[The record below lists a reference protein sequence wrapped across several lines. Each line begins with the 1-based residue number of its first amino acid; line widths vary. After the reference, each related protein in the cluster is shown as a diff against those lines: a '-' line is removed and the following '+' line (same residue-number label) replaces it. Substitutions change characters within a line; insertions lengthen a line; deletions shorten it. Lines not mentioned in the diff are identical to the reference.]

1 MMTTSAP
8 EKILAVVVSMIE
20 SNGTDS
26 VQLVEVAKRARVSL
40 STVYKHFTSRDELIV
55 AAIESWM
62 DANVY
67 RSLPENPSSAPLF
80 DALMRY
86 FRHIFEPWEQNPNMA
101 EAFMR
106 ARLSPGGGRLLLQ
119 GSTATEASMKK
130 VIQDVD
136 PEFAEDVLMI
146 VGNVIY
152 ALVFRYATEDL
163 ALTEIMSTL
172 ERTLRR
178 LTGTTPVT
186 AVSQR
191 SARRPTKRK

>member
-1 MMTTSAP
+1 MTTSAP
-8 EKILAVVVSMIE
+8 EKILVVVVSMIE
-20 SNGTDS
+20 SNGTDA

-40 STVYKHFTSRDELIV
+40 STIYKHFTSRDELLI

-67 RSLPENPSSAPLF
+67 QSLLEDTSDEPFF

-86 FRHIFEPWEQNPNMA
+86 FRRIFEPWEQHPHMA

-106 ARLSPGGGRLLLQ
+106 ARLSPGGGRLQLQ
-119 GSTATEASMKK
+119 GSALTEASMKK
-130 VIQDVD
+130 VIKGVD
-136 PEFAEDVLMI
+136 TEFAEDVLMI
-146 VGNVIY
+146 VRNVIY

-163 ALTEIMSTL
+163 PLTEIMSTL

-178 LTGTTPVT
+178 LTGTTPAT
-186 AVSQR
+186 TMPQR
-191 SARRPTKRK
+191 SSRRPVKRK

>member
-1 MMTTSAP
+1 MTMSTP

-67 RSLPENPSSAPLF
+67 RSLPENSSSDPLF

-86 FRHIFEPWEQNPNMA
+86 FRHIFEPWEENPNMA

-106 ARLSPGGGRLLLQ
+106 ARLSPSGGRLLLQ
-119 GSTATEASMKK
+119 GSAATEASMKK
-130 VIQDVD
+130 VMKGVD
-136 PEFAEDVLMI
+136 PALAEDVLMI

-178 LTGTTPVT
+178 LTGTAPVT
-186 AVSQR
+186 AMLQR
-191 SARRPTKRK
+191 SARQPAKRK

>member
-1 MMTTSAP
+1 MTTSAP

-20 SNGTDS
+20 SNGTDA

-40 STVYKHFTSRDELIV
+40 STIYKHFTSRDELLI

-67 RSLPENPSSAPLF
+67 QSLLEDTSDEPLF

-86 FRHIFEPWEQNPNMA
+86 FRHIFEPWEQHPHMA

-106 ARLSPGGGRLLLQ
+106 ARLSPGGGRLQLQ
-119 GSTATEASMKK
+119 GSALTEASMKK
-130 VIQDVD
+130 VIKGVD
-136 PEFAEDVLMI
+136 TEFAEDVLMI
-146 VGNVIY
+146 VRNVIY

-163 ALTEIMSTL
+163 PLTEIMSTL

-178 LTGTTPVT
+178 LTGTTPAT
-186 AVSQR
+186 TMPQR
-191 SARRPTKRK
+191 SSRRPVKRK